1 MEYTGR
7 NNQTTIDVAL
17 QTCGSMEAVYAM
29 AMKNNVEITEY
40 VQGRVLTYDES
51 DVVDGDVVAMLKV
64 DDIELSGKVRTEQV
78 TQGLGYWRI
87 G

>member
-1 MEYTGR
+1 MEYIGR

-17 QTCGSMEAVYAM
+17 QMCGSMEAVYAL
-29 AMKNNVEITEY
+29 AMKNNVEITED
-40 VQGRVLTYDES
+40 VQGKVLTYDES

-64 DDIELSGKVRTEQV
+64 DDIVLSGKVRTEQV

>member
-1 MEYTGR
+1 MEYVGR
-7 NNQTTIDVAL
+7 SNQTTIDVAL

-29 AMKNNVEITEY
+29 AMKNNVEITED

>member
-1 MEYTGR
+1 
-7 NNQTTIDVAL
+7 
-17 QTCGSMEAVYAM
+17 MEAVYAM
-29 AMKNNVEITEY
+29 AMKNNVEITEE
-40 VQGRVLTYDES
+40 VQGKVLTYDES

-64 DDIELSGKVRTEQV
+64 DNIELSGKVRTEQV

>member
-1 MEYTGR
+1 MEYVGR
-7 NNQTTIDVAL
+7 SNQTTIDVAL

-29 AMKNNVEITEY
+29 AMKNNVEITED
-40 VQGRVLTYDES
+40 VQGMVLTYDES